1 MQKGVVKTTLEKLI
15 EAEAI
20 IKEMKAMRALQ
31 IKYFTDGRST
41 EVLNQSKIQE
51 RKVDQMI
58 NEYFAQSQQSKLF

>member
-1 MQKGVVKTTLEKLI
+1 MQKGVIKTTLEKLV

-20 IKEMKAMRALQ
+20 IREMKVMRSLQ

-58 NEYFAQSQQSKLF
+58 NEYFSQSQQGKLF

>member
-1 MQKGVVKTTLEKLI
+1 MQKGVTKTTLEKLI

-20 IKEMKAMRALQ
+20 ITEMKVMRSLQ
-31 IKYFTDGRST
+31 IKYFTEGRSM

-58 NEYFAQSQQSKLF
+58 KEYFSQSQQGKLF